1 MASATP
7 TAPAPTLSVSLANT
21 LSRAAQ
27 ATAGVLLLLAVVKV
41 VAGGLLITTTTLAA
55 LLGIV
60 QGLILVFL
68 ALILIKI
75 ATDFGFAR
83 DVPHLSNAHL
93 LNALDSWQD
102 FCKTLIALA
111 VFIFL
116 TALLR

>member
-1 MASATP
+1 M
-7 TAPAPTLSVSLANT
+7 
-21 LSRAAQ
+21 
-27 ATAGVLLLLAVVKV
+27 KV
-41 VAGGLLITTTTLAA
+41 VTGALMITSATLAA

-75 ATDFGFAR
+75 ATDLAFAR
-83 DVPHLSNAHL
+83 EVPHLSNAHL

-111 VFIFL
+111 IVIFL
-116 TALLR
+116 TALVR